1 MFKGPYPMNDNISSE
16 AEEMF
21 ERALQIA
28 EKHLDGAMKESGD
41 LSDYVAVAM
50 IEAAVNKAVEA
61 TSGSDIVDVLR
72 DMADQIEADDDGSDD
87 ASDEDDEDEDEG
99 E

>member
-1 MFKGPYPMNDNISSE
+1 MSKGPYPMNDNISSE

-21 ERALQIA
+21 ERALLIA
-28 EKHLDGAMKESGD
+28 ERHLNAAMAEAGD

-61 TSGSDIVDVLR
+61 TSGADIVDVLR
-72 DMADQIEADDDGSDD
+72 DMADQIEADEDGTDSDT
-87 ASDEDDEDEDEG
+87 EEDEDE
-99 E
+99 EEE